1 MYLSNFLVLMCW
13 VVFIS
18 CAGSVS
24 KCSSYLYLQ
33 STQRS
38 HQSYVR
44 EDEAILS
51 VRANADVIVRLQTD
65 STK

>member
-1 MYLSNFLVLMCW
+1 MLTRW

-18 CAGSVS
+18 GAGSVG
-24 KCSSYLYLQ
+24 KCCSYLYLQ

-38 HQSYVR
+38 RQSSVR

-51 VRANADVIVRLQTD
+51 VGVNADGIVR
-65 STK
+65 